1 VASGEESSLISVFR
15 QPDTAWFSVLYSFT
29 FGGFVGLTSFL
40 TLFFH
45 DRYHLQKV
53 RAADFT
59 TLVVISGSFLRPVGG
74 WLADRIGGYRLLLA
88 LLTGVGGLLFAISSL
103 PEFSVVVPLRF
114 LSMGMLG
121 MGNGAVFQLVP
132 QRFSKHIGVI
142 TGVVGA
148 AGGLGGFLLPS
159 VLGAIKDRTALRNRF
174 PRLCR
179 WVRYRLR
186 SHVATGRDMEPEL
199 GRSLRSPCRRLLLP
213 RSGAQPGHR
222 R

>member
-1 VASGEESSLISVFR
+1 MASGEESSLISVFR

-59 TLVVISGSFLRPVGG
+59 TLVVIAGSFLRPVGG

-159 VLGAIKDRTALRNRF
+159 VLGAIKDRTGSYGIGFLVFAGGFVIVSVVML
-174 PRLCR
+174 
-179 WVRYRLR
+179 
-186 SHVATGRDMEPEL
+186 
-199 GRSLRSPCRRLLLP
+199 
-213 RSGAQPGHR
+213 
-222 R
+222 

>member
-103 PEFSVVVPLRF
+103 PEFSVVVPLVF
-114 LSMGMLG
+114 LSMGMLRHG
-121 MGNGAVFQLVP
+121 
-132 QRFSKHIGVI
+132 QRRGFSAC
-142 TGVVGA
+142 A
-148 AGGLGGFLLPS
+148 ATLLE
-159 VLGAIKDRTALRNRF
+159 AH
-174 PRLCR
+174 
-179 WVRYRLR
+179 R
-186 SHVATGRDMEPEL
+186 SD
-199 GRSLRSPCRRLLLP
+199 
-213 RSGAQPGHR
+213 HR
-222 R
+222 RGERSRGPGRILASLGSRRDQRSDGSTESVSSSLPVGSLSSP